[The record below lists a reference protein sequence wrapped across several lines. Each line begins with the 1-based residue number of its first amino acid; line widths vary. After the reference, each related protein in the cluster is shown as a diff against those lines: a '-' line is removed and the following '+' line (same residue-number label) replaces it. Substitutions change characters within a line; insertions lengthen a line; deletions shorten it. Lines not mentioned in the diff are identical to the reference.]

1 MYVFSQG
8 QARASQSR
16 TDESFLIVFRERT
29 VTAFCFCLSQT
40 FCWRWNTPWKFCSD
54 DAPLVCVPFSQGVC
68 MANKWIST
76 TNPRFKCMITNHLH
90 QITCLAEKRNKYR
103 KGKLQLQEE
112 SHNKFAQ
119 LRFNALI
126 SVFFSSAVLFI
137 FFWKGSWKER
147 WKKSCA
153 TWIPRGSRKRENKS
167 HNDHKRQHHAKTD
180 QKKLTLSASPSQF
193 ICCPGI
199 WREQNIKSVN

>member
-8 QARASQSR
+8 QARTSQSR

-147 WKKSCA
+147 WQKA
-153 TWIPRGSRKRENKS
+153 VRLEYLGAVERGKTKVTTTTNDNTTPKRTKRNLPWVPLR
-167 HNDHKRQHHAKTD
+167 HNSFAVQESEESKT
-180 QKKLTLSASPSQF
+180 
-193 ICCPGI
+193 
-199 WREQNIKSVN
+199 